1 MASNVIDASMS
12 TLMMDNVS
20 NANNSCVW
28 LNQFATILANNAMS
42 KYGYATAFDSCN
54 LNEVVSIKTEDT
66 DLFGI
71 SQKVNIVSSE
81 KAKSFL
87 TYLDTTDNGN
97 RVEVLNKMM
106 RECNPKQRIVVS
118 VLCNL
123 KKLTD
128 EQISSPSNSYIT
140 MDYFERDE
148 DKHGEEC
155 PCC

>member
-1 MASNVIDASMS
+1 MASSSNVIDASVS
-12 TLMMDNVS
+12 TLMMNNMS
-20 NANNSCVW
+20 NNW
-28 LNQFATILANNAMS
+28 FNQFAAILATNAMS
-42 KYGYATAFDSCN
+42 KYGYATAFDSCS
-54 LNEVVSIKTEDT
+54 LNQVVSIKTEDT

-71 SQKVNIVSSE
+71 SQKVNIVSSD
-81 KAKSFL
+81 KMKSLL

-97 RVEVLNKMM
+97 RVEVLDKMM
-106 RECNPKQRIVVS
+106 RECNANQRIVVN
-118 VLCNL
+118 VLCNI

-128 EQISSPSNSYIT
+128 EQVSSPSNSYIT